1 MGLSNLTIFSALAQK
16 MRWNQARQGVLAEN
30 IANADT
36 PGYRGKD
43 LKAFSF
49 ESALGSEL
57 DGGLKMATTNAGHL
71 SANSGGAG
79 VPTATSEQ
87 GYETTP
93 DRNAVGIEG
102 QMMKLAS
109 NQMDYQAATTLYSRS
124 LNILKVALGR
134 SV

>member
-16 MRWNQARQGVLAEN
+16 MRWNQARQGVLAQN

-57 DGGLKMATTNAGHL
+57 DGGLKMTATNSGHIGI
-71 SANSGGAG
+71 ASGGAG
-79 VPTATSEQ
+79 PLSANTEQ

-124 LNILKVALGR
+124 LSILKIALGR
-134 SV
+134 SA